1 MNYTYITDF
10 YKSREGRIG
19 SSDIPALIPH
29 PVRKSESLAGY
40 ERTAITVY
48 EEKTGITKR
57 EPAGFSARVGNDI
70 EILPLRYFI
79 EEHSGDKEAKQFFRN
94 YMYFQMEKERK
105 EDGII
110 DTFSFNTMSDY
121 LHHTE
126 SINDFAVAHADC
138 LYTGGNTVEDKMLK
152 AHGKNKPFII
162 EAKSAQFWAVKRDK
176 DIYSGYDFDLKDWQG
191 IPLKHYFQI
200 QFQMALYGVDMAY
213 LALLYNTSEFHTWQ
227 IKGNKKHQ
235 SELLELAEYMKKC
248 IDKKTP
254 PKEKAMNASD
264 IQKLYPEVKEDFREV
279 VGQELQSA
287 VSIVEQYQHAKQ
299 QVKQW
304 ELKERDAL
312 DAISV
317 LLKDEREIKGLVNDE
332 LQTIARW
339 KNTGGAE
346 KIVALSKIKKDMPDV
361 YEYMKEKELLEF
373 QKTDRKPEIKL
384 SVKE

>member
-1 MNYTYITDF
+1 MLNYTYITDF

-40 ERTAITVY
+40 ERTAIAVY

-79 EEHSGDKEAKQFFRN
+79 EEYDTKETAREFYRGYIMCKIGQEAN
-94 YMYFQMEKERK
+94 ET
-105 EDGII
+105 GI
-110 DTFSFNTMSDY
+110 FNTTAFNNTDY
-121 LHHTE
+121 KHHTE
-126 SINDFAVAHADC
+126 SMNDFAVAHADC
-138 LYTGGNTVEDKMLK
+138 IYV
-152 AHGKNKPFII
+152 GKKPFIV
-162 EAKSAQFWAVKRDK
+162 EAKSAQFWSVKRDK

-235 SELLELAEYMKKC
+235 AELLELAEYMKKC

-264 IQKLYPEVKEDFREV
+264 IQKLYPEIKEDFREV
-279 VGQELQSA
+279 VGKELETA
-287 VSIVEQYQHAKQ
+287 MSITEQYQHAKQ

-304 ELKERDAL
+304 ELQERDAL

-317 LLKDEREIKGLVNDE
+317 LLKDERELKGLINGE

-339 KNTGGAE
+339 KNIGGAE
-346 KIVALSKIKKDMPDV
+346 KIVALSKIKKERFDIYGYLLDNSLI
-361 YEYMKEKELLEF
+361 EY

-384 SVKE
+384 KIEE

>member
-79 EEHSGDKEAKQFFRN
+79 EDYKLDNDDSKKVAIDFFRG
-94 YMYFQMEKERK
+94 YTLCKIEQETKT
-105 EDGII
+105 DGII
-110 DTFSFNTMSDY
+110 DTSVFNNTNY
-121 LHHTE
+121 KHHTE
-126 SINDFAVAHADC
+126 SMNDFAVAHADC
-138 LYTGGNTVEDKMLK
+138 LYVGATNPKT
-152 AHGKNKPFII
+152 KPFII
-162 EAKSAQFWAVKRDK
+162 EAKSAQFWAVKRKD
-176 DIYSGYDFDLKDWQG
+176 DIYSGYDFDLKDWKG

-200 QFQMALYGVDMAY
+200 QFQMALYGVDNAY

-235 SELLELAEYMKKC
+235 AELLELAEYMKKC

-264 IQKLYPEVKEDFREV
+264 IQKLYPEIKEDFREV
-279 VGQELQSA
+279 VGKELESA

-346 KIVALSKIKKDMPDV
+346 KIVALSKIKKERADIYGYLLDNSLI
-361 YEYMKEKELLEF
+361 EY

-384 SVKE
+384 SVEE

>member
-10 YKSREGRIG
+10 YRSREDLIG

-29 PVRKSESLAGY
+29 PIIKSESLAGY
-40 ERTAITVY
+40 SRTAITVY

-57 EPAGFSARVGNDI
+57 EPAGISAKMGNNI
-70 EILPLRYFI
+70 EGIILKEFI
-79 EEHSGDKEAKQFFRN
+79 EQQDCKRISHEFYRGYILCELDKEI
-94 YMYFQMEKERK
+94 EKVGMLHCE
-105 EDGII
+105 
-110 DTFSFNTMSDY
+110 SYNNTDY
-121 LHHTE
+121 KHHTE
-126 SINDFAVAHADC
+126 SMNDFSVAHADC
-138 LYTGGNTVEDKMLK
+138 LYTGK
-152 AHGKNKPFII
+152 KPFII

-227 IKGNKKHQ
+227 IKANKKHQ
-235 SELLELAEYMKKC
+235 ADLLELAEYMKKC
-248 IDKKTP
+248 IDKRTP

-264 IQKLYPEVKEDFREV
+264 IQKLYPDIKEDFREA
-279 VGQELQSA
+279 VGKELETA
-287 VSIVEQYQHAKQ
+287 IEIGKQYEHAKSQ
-299 QVKQW
+299 KKMW

-312 DAISV
+312 DAMSV
-317 LLKDEREIKGLVNDE
+317 LLKDERELKGLVNGE

-339 KNTGGAE
+339 KDTGGAE
-346 KIVALSKIKKDMPDV
+346 KWVALSKVKKDNPDV
-361 YEYMKEKELLEF
+361 YKIIVDNGLIEY

-384 SVKE
+384 KLRE